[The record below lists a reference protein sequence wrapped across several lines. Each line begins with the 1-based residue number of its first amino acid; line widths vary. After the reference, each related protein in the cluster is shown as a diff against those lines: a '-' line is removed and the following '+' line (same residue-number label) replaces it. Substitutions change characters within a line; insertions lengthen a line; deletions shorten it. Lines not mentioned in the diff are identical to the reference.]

1 MSRTGERSETPRAM
15 IHQRIL
21 DVAKSNPSATLE
33 GIADEIS
40 GASIDLVE
48 RVLEEY
54 GDPAEDQ
61 QGGHDPEATPESG
74 DRQDPVDGKTPENE
88 DHDNQEEIMEQ
99 GSEDSVLRKEP
110 PTMEET
116 GDDELERESSPEV
129 ADEEDEDGLDGGS
142 TVDAADLTEK
152 QLRTL
157 RLIAERPDATQG
169 DLAERLDVTRATVSR
184 WLSDIPEFE
193 WTERQEFITKMLD
206 DDENAEGATPDEFV
220 QQDDR
225 LSETEQSTP
234 DGVGRSEFERLNER
248 LDEIEGRLETMQTGT
263 DTETESTHL
272 VVGPEL
278 AHKVVHAS
286 INSDLLT
293 EEEELQLLKDLRG

>member
-1 MSRTGERSETPRAM
+1 M

-48 RVLEEY
+48 RVLDEY
-54 GDPAEDQ
+54 GDPAEGQ
-61 QGGHDPEATPESG
+61 QGGHDAEATPESE
-74 DRQDPVDGKTPENE
+74 DRQDSVDGKTPEDE
-88 DHDNQEEIMEQ
+88 DHDQQEGMMEQ
-99 GSEDSVLRKEP
+99 ESEESGLREEP
-110 PTMEET
+110 PIVEET
-116 GDDELERESSPEV
+116 GENELVGESPPEKAEE
-129 ADEEDEDGLDGGS
+129 ADEEDVNGQG

-157 RLIAERPDATQG
+157 RLIAENPEATQG

-184 WLSDIPEFE
+184 WLSDIPAFE
-193 WTERQEFITKMLD
+193 WTERQEFITTMLE
-206 DDENAEGATPDEFV
+206 DDENAEGTTPDEFV
-220 QQDDR
+220 QLDDR
-225 LSETEQSTP
+225 LAETEQSVP
-234 DGVGRSEFERLNER
+234 DDVGRSEFERIDER
-248 LDEIEGRLETMQTGT
+248 LNEIEGRLERMQTGT

-286 INSDLLT
+286 ISSDLLT
-293 EEEELQLLKDLRG
+293 KEEELQLLKDLRG

>member
-1 MSRTGERSETPRAM
+1 MSRAGERSETPRAM

-33 GIADEIS
+33 EIADEIS

-54 GDPAEDQ
+54 GDPAESQ
-61 QGGHDPEATPESG
+61 QGGHDPEATPESEARP
-74 DRQDPVDGKTPENE
+74 DSVDGKTPENE
-88 DHDNQEEIMEQ
+88 DHDQQEGMMEQ
-99 GSEDSVLRKEP
+99 GSEDSGLREEP
-110 PTMEET
+110 PMVEET
-116 GDDELERESSPEV
+116 GDDELERKSPPEV

-157 RLIAERPDATQG
+157 RLIAERPEATQG

-193 WTERQEFITKMLD
+193 WTERQEFITTMLD
-206 DDENAEGATPDEFV
+206 DDENAEGSTPDEFV
-220 QQDDR
+220 QQDG
-225 LSETEQSTP
+225 LSATEQSTP
-234 DGVGRSEFERLNER
+234 DDVGRSEFERLDER
-248 LDEIEGRLETMQTGT
+248 LDEIEGRLETLGTGAG
-263 DTETESTHL
+263 TETESTHL
-272 VVGPEL
+272 VVGPGL

-286 INSDLLT
+286 ISSDLLT